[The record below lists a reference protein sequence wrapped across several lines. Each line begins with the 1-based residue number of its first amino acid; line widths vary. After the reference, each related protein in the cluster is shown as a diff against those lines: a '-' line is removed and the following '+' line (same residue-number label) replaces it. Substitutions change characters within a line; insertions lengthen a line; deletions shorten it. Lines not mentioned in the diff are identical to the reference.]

1 MRSWRTEVLV
11 PQILDEPQLV
21 YVLHVSFQKD
31 EKLKKRSKILKIESM
46 TKYIKESIFLQQF
59 NLFFVLGDTIG
70 IKS

>member
-46 TKYIKESIFLQQF
+46 TKYIKESIFVQQF